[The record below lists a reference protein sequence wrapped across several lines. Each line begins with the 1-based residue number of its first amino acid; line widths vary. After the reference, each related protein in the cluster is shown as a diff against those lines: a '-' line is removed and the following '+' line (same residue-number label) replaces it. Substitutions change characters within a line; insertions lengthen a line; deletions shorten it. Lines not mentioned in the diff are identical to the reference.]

1 MKKQKFVT
9 NAPNNQ
15 KLLDQLM
22 LRLHSLWINNFA
34 YLEIMEDMVHLID
47 ESKDSLPDYETFCID
62 I

>member
-1 MKKQKFVT
+1 
-9 NAPNNQ
+9 
-15 KLLDQLM
+15 M
-22 LRLHSLWINNFA
+22 LRLHSLGINDFA